1 MHTHMHT
8 HTHTYTRVCTHTYT
22 HVHAHTYTYA
32 CTHRHIHIR
41 TCMHTHT
48 HVCVHTYIWT
58 HACTETHTYIH
69 VGAHRHTHTY
79 TRVDEHTHT
88 YTCAHTHRHTH
99 TLWPI
104 SSLCSLLC
112 PWALGAHGYGLWS
125 SGSGTPRF
133 WFMTAK
139 LCPLSKSLPAL
150 NPVSSTPQRLLQ
162 EDLTRPDAQA
172 LLQTVTGLQHVLR
185 RHGVGAGGS
194 RQRGGNRSQ
203 RPLPSTWRVETGVT
217 HLRDLR
223 EATAICHLGRQ
234 GNRLVQGLGGGHADS
249 GLAASGHPLCLLP
262 YPGPAL

>member
-1 MHTHMHT
+1 MHT
-8 HTHTYTRVCTHTYT
+8 HTHLYTCVHTYTYTCARTHIYICIHPQAHTYT
-22 HVHAHTYTYA
+22 HMHAHTCV
-32 CTHRHIHIR
+32 CTHIHMD
-41 TCMHTHT
+41 TCMH
-48 HVCVHTYIWT
+48 
-58 HACTETHTYIH
+58 TETHTYIH

-112 PWALGAHGYGLWS
+112 PWALGAHGYGLWT

-133 WFMTAK
+133 WSMTAK

-194 RQRGGNRSQ
+194 RQRG
-203 RPLPSTWRVETGVT
+203 
-217 HLRDLR
+217 
-223 EATAICHLGRQ
+223 
-234 GNRLVQGLGGGHADS
+234 
-249 GLAASGHPLCLLP
+249 
-262 YPGPAL
+262 